1 MGYIN
6 RTKVLQA
13 VAGNS
18 KQIQLRTTLHGP
30 KIAFSCPLVEPLKV

>member
-18 KQIQLRTTLHGP
+18 KQIQLFGTLHGL
-30 KIAFSCPLVEPLKV
+30 KIAFANLIIID

>member
-18 KQIQLRTTLHGP
+18 KQIQLRSIIVHYM
-30 KIAFSCPLVEPLKV
+30 VLK

>member
-6 RTKVLQA
+6 RTKVFQA

-30 KIAFSCPLVEPLKV
+30 KIAFANAIIID